1 MFEFEDILFL
11 LFTHVAVCWL
21 GYKWGIHQAVIRI
34 ISNYM
39 NNPGE
44 MERAFKQLN
53 DLRDKPSEEDEI
65 SVEARVEAG
74 QVYIWRKDTQ
84 TFLGQ
89 GSSLDDAMQSI
100 GLTHKG
106 IYRISKETIDKVHS
120 DLSNI

>member
-1 MFEFEDILFL
+1 MIEDLILL
-11 LFTHVAVCWL
+11 ACTHLVVFWL
-21 GYKWGIHQAVIRI
+21 GYRWGIHNAVIRI

-39 NNPGE
+39 NNPGD

-53 DLRDKPSEEDEI
+53 DLREDDAEEEI
-65 SVEARVEAG
+65 AVEARVEAG

-89 GSSLDDAMQSI
+89 GDSLDAAMQSV

-106 IYRISKETIDKVHS
+106 TYRISKETVDKIEAE
-120 DLSNI
+120 LPNRL

>member
-1 MFEFEDILFL
+1 MLEDLLFL
-11 LFTHVAVCWL
+11 LVTHVVAFWL
-21 GYKWGIHQAVIRI
+21 GYRWGIHNAVIRI

-39 NNPGE
+39 NNPGD
-44 MERAFKQLN
+44 MERAFKQL
-53 DLRDKPSEEDEI
+53 DDIRQEESTDDEI
-65 SVEARVEAG
+65 LVEARVEAG

-89 GSSLDDAMQSI
+89 GDSLDAAMQTI

-106 IYRISKETIDKVHS
+106 IYRISKETVDKVHS

>member
-1 MFEFEDILFL
+1 MIEDLILLACTHLVMF
-11 LFTHVAVCWL
+11 WL
-21 GYKWGIHQAVIRI
+21 GYKWGIHNAVIRI

-39 NNPGE
+39 NNPGD

-53 DLRDKPSEEDEI
+53 DLREDEAAEEEI
-65 SVEARVEAG
+65 AVEARVEAG

-89 GSSLDDAMQSI
+89 GDSLDAAMQSV

-106 IYRISKETIDKVHS
+106 TYRISKETVDRVEAE
-120 DLSNI
+120 LPNRL

>member
-1 MFEFEDILFL
+1 MIEDLILL
-11 LFTHVAVCWL
+11 ACTHLVVFWL
-21 GYKWGIHQAVIRI
+21 GYKWGIHNAVIRI

-39 NNPGE
+39 NNPGD

-53 DLRDKPSEEDEI
+53 DLREDESTAEEEI
-65 SVEARVEAG
+65 AVEARVEAG

-89 GSSLDDAMQSI
+89 GDSLDAAMQSV

-106 IYRISKETIDKVHS
+106 TYRISKETVDKIEAE
-120 DLSNI
+120 LPNRL

>member
-1 MFEFEDILFL
+1 MIEDLILLACTHLVMF
-11 LFTHVAVCWL
+11 WL
-21 GYKWGIHQAVIRI
+21 GYKWGLHNAVIRI

-53 DLRDKPSEEDEI
+53 DLKEEDTEEEI

-74 QVYIWRKDTQ
+74 QVYIWRRDTQ

-89 GSSLDDAMQSI
+89 GPSLDAAMQSV
-100 GLTHKG
+100 GQTHKG
-106 IYRISKETIDKVHS
+106 TYRISKETVERVAAE
-120 DLSNI
+120 LPNRL

>member
-1 MFEFEDILFL
+1 MIEDLILLVCTHLVMF
-11 LFTHVAVCWL
+11 WL
-21 GYKWGIHQAVIRI
+21 GYKWGLHNAVIRI

-39 NNPGE
+39 NNPGD

-53 DLRDKPSEEDEI
+53 DLREDDTAEEEI
-65 SVEARVEAG
+65 AVEARVEAG

-89 GSSLDDAMQSI
+89 GASLDAAMQSV

-106 IYRISKETIDKVHS
+106 TYRISKETVDRIEAE
-120 DLSNI
+120 LPNRL

>member
-1 MFEFEDILFL
+1 MIEDLILLACTHLVMF
-11 LFTHVAVCWL
+11 WL
-21 GYKWGIHQAVIRI
+21 GYKWGIHNAVIRI

-39 NNPGE
+39 NNPGD

-53 DLRDKPSEEDEI
+53 DLREDDAAEEEI
-65 SVEARVEAG
+65 AVEARVEAG

-89 GSSLDDAMQSI
+89 GASLDAAMQSV

-106 IYRISKETIDKVHS
+106 TYRISKETVDRVEAE
-120 DLSNI
+120 LPNRL